1 MKIKEENARR
11 FKVVVGMI
19 VALMVI
25 LLVVFIVLTF

>member
-1 MKIKEENARR
+1 MKIKEESARR

-25 LLVVFIVLTF
+25 LLVVFIVVTF